1 MAQKSDWLPNSRQEQ
16 LIMAKN
22 WIAIFGETVQNAQ
35 NTGVKKY
42 AAWGIPQDVFIAFG
56 TAYSDALSAL
66 QAAQNEETR
75 SKVTNAHCKT
85 AFTAL
90 AAKMRDIKKRWFYE
104 PPLTAADIVSLGLR
118 PRDTTPTPSGT
129 PTAQAAIET
138 FLIGRR
144 QLGIKVV
151 YVTGNPADI
160 SNKGSRVWYSVIA
173 QGETP
178 PVNPDELRK
187 SFYTKRKKDLI
198 DFEFGD
204 SGKTAYFAVQ
214 IENEG
219 KKGPWGPLV
228 SALIP

>member
-1 MAQKSDWLPNSRQEQ
+1 MSKTTDWLPNSRQEQ

-22 WIAIFGETVQNAQ
+22 WIAIFGENTQNAQ
-35 NTGVKKY
+35 GAAVKKY
-42 AAWGIPQDVFIAFG
+42 IAWGIPQDVFIAFG
-56 TAYSDALSAL
+56 TAYSDALTAL

-75 SKVTNAHCKT
+75 SKVTNTRCKT
-85 AFTAL
+85 AFAALTAQ
-90 AAKMRDIKKRWFYE
+90 MRDIKKRWFYE
-104 PPLTAADIVSLGLR
+104 PPLAEADIVSLGLR
-118 PRDTTPTPSGT
+118 PRDTIPTPSGT

-144 QLGIKVV
+144 QLGIKIS
-151 YVTGNPADI
+151 YVTGNPADTA
-160 SNKGSRVWYSVIA
+160 NKGSRIWYSVIA
-173 QGETP
+173 QGEAP

-187 SFYTKRKKDLI
+187 SFYTKRKKDII

-204 SGKTAYFAVQ
+204 SGKIAYFAVQ